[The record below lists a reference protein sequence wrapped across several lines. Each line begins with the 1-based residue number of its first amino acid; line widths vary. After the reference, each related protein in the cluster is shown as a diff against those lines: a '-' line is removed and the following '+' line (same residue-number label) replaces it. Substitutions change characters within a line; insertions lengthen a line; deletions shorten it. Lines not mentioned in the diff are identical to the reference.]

1 MPALLLSP
9 PSRMSPADRLFAC
22 ILGLLVL
29 CLLLH
34 CPPSAADGGRT
45 RFQLGAELP
54 YGVFVDEGGSKTIE
68 DIASLPPGAFKP
80 IEGGLSLSY
89 TRNTVWLRF
98 ERPPG
103 EEAWWL
109 EVQPAVLDSI
119 QLYEKDAGGWRMRQ
133 AGDRLSY
140 RERELAHRLFAFRLA
155 ASPGPQPPVF
165 LRVQTSSSLYLL
177 ASLRTPEAFIED
189 AETSGI
195 YWGLYFGALL
205 IALLFMLAMVA
216 IKRSRPYLAL
226 STALL
231 LNGLHVANSQ
241 GFLAGTLWR
250 EHPRWGDA
258 SIGMLAPLAIA
269 SMLWTLREFVIRINA
284 PRWLDRLYLLA
295 TAYCALIPLSLLVDR
310 YGTLIRFAL
319 LLNLVAGIVAL
330 ALQLLRTQASRHRSD
345 GVLALAL
352 LLYLA
357 GLLSGVLPLLGL
369 LPASPLQL
377 LLRNGLF
384 ILFALLAGGALLH
397 EIRHTYWNLLA
408 EKTRALETAGQTER
422 LLESCVAERTQAL
435 AVANSNLAE
444 RQALLQ
450 QILDTSFVAIF
461 LVNRDGHIA
470 LANRR
475 MAEMFQKPME
485 ALVGSDYADLVLATE
500 REPARQRVQAMLAN
514 EIPAVDFDRQYQR
527 ADGSVFWGHLTC
539 RPFDKAADAGV
550 IGVIADISQRKDI
563 EDHERLR
570 SQILE
575 MLAGGAALQQV
586 LTVMVTGVERL
597 HPGVRCSIQLLDNE
611 GRRFHKG
618 IGPSLPDFFNASC
631 DGLEIGIGV
640 GSCGTSAFTGERVIV
655 DDITNHP
662 YWAPY
667 LDLAAR
673 AELGACWSQPI
684 RSSTH
689 RILGTLA
696 IYHRRPHSPTGAD
709 IALIEQMARLAS
721 IAIEKSQAEARL
733 RESEE
738 RYRLLI
744 ESSAEGICVAQHGF
758 IRFCNPALSRQLGYS
773 EKELQ
778 ARPFGD
784 FIVTNDGAAPL
795 FRLDAGDAG
804 SSATDERHT
813 IRIQT
818 RHRGVRWFDV
828 GRAGIHW
835 NEEPATLNFFI
846 DITERKEAEDALRA
860 SRVFMQDVL
869 DSVPNEIAVL
879 DHAGIIVMVNEAWR
893 QFATRNS
900 SQPGQCEPN
909 TGVGTSY
916 LDVCGSSTDSAAEV
930 SASAAH
936 TGIRSVL
943 DGRLPTFS
951 MEYPCHAPREERW
964 FTMSATPLGG
974 GRRGAVIV
982 HSDISERKRIEEQV
996 RKFAYYDTLTQL
1008 ANRRLLHDRLALA
1021 QAASRR
1027 NSEFGALI
1035 LLDLDNF
1042 KPLNDE
1048 YGHAVGDLLLIEVAR
1063 RLSRSVRAVD
1073 TVARLG
1079 GDEFVVVLGGLDA
1092 DQDVSRLEALAIA
1105 EKIREALA
1113 RPYLLALP
1121 DDGGSALIEHR
1132 CSSSIGVALFHG
1144 QDSSQNEILK
1154 SADIAMYRAKLAGR
1168 NAVHLYAPIPLPAE
1182 HLAGGHDKGD
1192 VGR

>member
-1 MPALLLSP
+1 MLDLFSSPPRRTSSAARLVTCILALL
-9 PSRMSPADRLFAC
+9 A
-22 ILGLLVL
+22 L

-34 CPPSAADGGRT
+34 CPQSQADSGRT
-45 RFQLGAELP
+45 RIQFGTDLP
-54 YGVFVDEGGSKTIE
+54 YGVFVDEGGKRSIE
-68 DIASLPPGAFKP
+68 DIAQMPDSMFTPVHS
-80 IEGGLSLSY
+80 GLALSY
-89 TRNTVWLRF
+89 TRSAVWLRF

-103 EEAWWL
+103 DQAWWL
-109 EVQPAVLDSI
+109 ELQPAVLDSV
-119 QLYEKDAGGWRMRQ
+119 QLYERDGHNWRMRQ
-133 AGDRLSY
+133 TGDRLPY
-140 RERELAHRLFAFRLA
+140 RERELAHRLFAFQLT
-155 ASPGPQPPVF
+155 PGSAPHAPIF
-165 LRVQTSSSLYLL
+165 LRIQTTSSLYLI
-177 ASLRTPEAFIED
+177 ANLRTPEAFIED
-189 AETSGI
+189 AESGGL
-195 YWGLYFGALL
+195 YWGLYFGALV

-216 IKRSRPYLAL
+216 INRSRPYLAL
-226 STALL
+226 SVALL
-231 LNGLHVANSQ
+231 TNGLYVADAQ
-241 GFLAGTLWR
+241 GFLAGSLWLG
-250 EHPRWGDA
+250 HPQWDDI
-258 SIGMLAPLAIA
+258 SIGVLAPLAIA
-269 SMLWTLREFVIRINA
+269 SMLWTLREFVIRLNA
-284 PRWLDRLYLLA
+284 PRWLDRLYVLA
-295 TAYCALIPLSLLVDR
+295 TAYCVLIPASLLIDR
-310 YGTLIRFAL
+310 YGPLVRVAL
-319 LLNLVAGIVAL
+319 LLNLLAGMTAL
-330 ALQLLRTQASRHRSD
+330 VLQIHRVRTSRSRAD
-345 GVLALAL
+345 GVLVLAL
-352 LLYLA
+352 FLYLCA
-357 GLLSGVLPLLGL
+357 LLNGVLPLLGFM
-369 LPASPLQL
+369 PASPLQL

-384 ILFALLAGGALLH
+384 ILFALLAGAGLLQ
-397 EIRHTYWNLLA
+397 EVRHTYWSLLA
-408 EKTRALETAGQTER
+408 EKTRALETASQTER

-435 AVANSNLAE
+435 AIANDNLAD

-461 LVNRDGHIA
+461 LVDRDGRIA

-475 MAEMFQKPME
+475 MADMFQRPME
-485 ALVGSDYADLVLATE
+485 SLVGSDYAELVLPTE

-527 ADGSVFWGHLTC
+527 ADGSVFWGHLSC
-539 RPFDKAADAGV
+539 RPFDRAADAGV
-550 IGVIADISQRKDI
+550 IGVIADISLRKET

-570 SQILE
+570 GQILE
-575 MLAGGAALQQV
+575 MLAGGAVLQQI

-597 HPGVRCSIQLLDNE
+597 HPGVRCGIQLLDSE

-655 DDITNHP
+655 EDITSHP

-667 LDLAAR
+667 QDLATR

-684 RSSTH
+684 RSSSH

-696 IYHRRPHSPTGAD
+696 IYHRTPHSPNGAD

-721 IAIEKSQAEARL
+721 IAIEKSQAETRL

-744 ESSAEGICVAQHGF
+744 DASAEGICVVQDGF

-778 ARPFGD
+778 TRPFGD
-784 FIVTNDGAAPL
+784 FVVTADEARI
-795 FRLDAGDAG
+795 FRLDTGA
-804 SSATDERHT
+804 SPDETPDDRHS
-813 IRIQT
+813 IRILT
-818 RHRGVRWFDV
+818 RHRGPRWFDV

-835 NEEPATLNFFI
+835 NEQAATLNFFI
-846 DITERKEAEDALRA
+846 DITERKEAEDALRE
-860 SRVFMQDVL
+860 SRVFMQDIL

-893 QFATRNS
+893 QFSTQNS
-900 SQPGQCEPN
+900 RQAGRSEPN

-916 LDVCGSSTDSAAEV
+916 LDVCSCAPGAPADPTADM
-930 SASAAH
+930 AH
-936 TGIRSVL
+936 NGIRSVL

-951 MEYPCHAPREERW
+951 QEYPCDGPQQERW
-964 FTMSATPLGG
+964 FTMTVTPLGG
-974 GRRGAVIV
+974 GRRGAVVV
-982 HSDISERKRIEEQV
+982 HSDISERKRIEEQI
-996 RKFAYYDTLTQL
+996 RKLAYYDSLTQL

-1021 QAASRR
+1021 QAASKR
-1027 NSEFGALI
+1027 NGEYGALL

-1048 YGHAVGDLLLIEVAR
+1048 HGHAVGDLLLIEVAH

-1105 EKIREALA
+1105 EKIRQALA
-1113 RPYLLALP
+1113 RPYRLALQ
-1121 DDGGSALIEHR
+1121 DGNGAGTVEHR

-1144 QDSSQNEILK
+1144 LSASQNEILK
-1154 SADIAMYRAKLAGR
+1154 SADIAMYRAKVSGR
-1168 NAVHLYAPIPLPAE
+1168 NAVHLYEPIPLPAKR
-1182 HLAGGHDKGD
+1182 LSGGPGQTD
-1192 VGR
+1192 

>member
-1 MPALLLSP
+1 MNSLRLSLAHRAQLSARFVMCIGLALL
-9 PSRMSPADRLFAC
+9 A
-22 ILGLLVL
+22 L
-29 CLLLH
+29 CLLLR
-34 CPPSAADGGRT
+34 CPPLHAEGAAT
-45 RFQLGAELP
+45 RLELGKDLP
-54 YGVFVDEGGSKTIE
+54 YGVLLDEGGRKSIE
-68 DIASLPPGAFKP
+68 DIARLPASAFLSQQ
-80 IEGGLSLSY
+80 GGLALSY
-89 TRNTVWLRF
+89 TRTAVWLRF

-103 EEAWWL
+103 SGPWWL
-109 EVQPAVLDSI
+109 ELQPAVLDSV
-119 QLYEKDAGGWRMRQ
+119 QLYEQHADGWRMRQ
-133 AGDRLSY
+133 AGDRLPY
-140 RERELAHRLFAFRLA
+140 RERELAHRLFAFQLT
-155 ASPGPQPPVF
+155 SGPQPHTPVF
-165 LRVQTSSSLYLL
+165 LRIETTSSLYLI
-177 ASLRTPEAFIED
+177 ARLRTPEAFIED
-189 AETSGI
+189 TESSGL

-205 IALLFMLAMVA
+205 LALSFMLTMVA

-226 STALL
+226 SVALL
-231 LNGLHVANSQ
+231 LNGIYAANSQ
-241 GFLAGTLWR
+241 GFLAGSLWR
-250 EHPRWGDA
+250 EHPQWGDT
-258 SIGMLAPLAIA
+258 SIGIMAPLAVA
-269 SMLWTLREFVIRINA
+269 SMLWTLREFVIRVRA
-284 PRWLDRLYLLA
+284 PHWLDRLYMLA
-295 TAYCALIPLSLLVDR
+295 TAYCVLIPLSLLIDR
-310 YGTLIRFAL
+310 YGPLMRLAL
-319 LLNLVAGIVAL
+319 FINLAAGAAAL
-330 ALQLLRTQASRHRSD
+330 ACQLRSFISSHNRAD
-345 GVLALAL
+345 SVLSLALF
-352 LLYLA
+352 LYLC
-357 GLLSGVLPLLGL
+357 GLLSGLLPLLGL
-369 LPASPLQL
+369 IPASPQL
-377 LLRNGLF
+377 MLLRNGLF
-384 ILFALLAGGALLH
+384 ILFALLAGAALLH
-397 EIRHTYWNLLA
+397 EIRQTYWNLLA
-408 EKTRALETAGQTER
+408 EKTRALETASQTER

-461 LVNRDGHIA
+461 LVDRDGRIA

-475 MAEMFQKPME
+475 MAEMFQKPMD
-485 ALVGSDYADLVLATE
+485 ALVGSNYIDLVQPSE
-500 REPARQRVQAMLAN
+500 REPTRQRVQAMLAN
-514 EIPAVDFDRQYQR
+514 EIPVVDFDRQYQR

-550 IGVIADISQRKDI
+550 IGVIADISQRKEI
-563 EDHERLR
+563 ENQERLR

-575 MLAGGAALQQV
+575 MLAGGAALEQI
-586 LTVMVTGVERL
+586 LTVMVTGVERQ
-597 HPGVRCSIQLLDNE
+597 HPGVRCSVQLLDNE

-618 IGPSLPDFFNASC
+618 IAPSLPDFFNASC

-655 DDITNHP
+655 EDIASHP

-684 RSSTH
+684 RSSNH

-696 IYHRRPHSPTGAD
+696 IYHRTAHSPTGAD

-721 IAIEKSQAEARL
+721 IAIEKSQAETRL

-738 RYRLLI
+738 RYRLLVDAC
-744 ESSAEGICVAQHGF
+744 AEGICVVQDGF

-784 FIVTNDGAAPL
+784 FTFTTDDAAQLLCQEDDASGRGAP
-795 FRLDAGDAG
+795 DD
-804 SSATDERHT
+804 RHT
-813 IRIQT
+813 LRIQT
-818 RHRGVRWFDV
+818 HHRGVRWFEV
-828 GRAGIHW
+828 ARADIHW

-846 DITERKEAEDALRA
+846 DITERKEAEDALRE

-879 DHAGIIVMVNEAWR
+879 DHAGTIMMVNEAWR
-893 QFATRNS
+893 RFAAQNGR
-900 SQPGQCEPN
+900 QAGECDAG
-909 TGVGTSY
+909 TGVGANY
-916 LDVCGSSTDSAAEV
+916 LKVCGHPDTLADATAGAA
-930 SASAAH
+930 S
-936 TGIRSVL
+936 TGIRNVL

-951 MEYPCHAPREERW
+951 LEYPCHTPQEERW

-974 GRRGAVIV
+974 GRRGAVVV

-996 RKFAYYDTLTQL
+996 RKFAYSDSLTQL

-1021 QAASRR
+1021 QATSKR
-1027 NSEFGALI
+1027 NGEYGAVI

-1048 YGHAVGDLLLIEVAR
+1048 YGHAVGDLLLIEVAH

-1079 GDEFVVVLGGLDA
+1079 GDEFVIVLGGLDA

-1113 RPYLLALP
+1113 RPYLLALQ
-1121 DDGGSALIEHR
+1121 DGSSSSTVEHR

-1144 QDSSQNEILK
+1144 LSNNQNEILK
-1154 SADIAMYRAKLAGR
+1154 AADIAMYRAKLSGR
-1168 NAVHLYAPIPLPAE
+1168 NTVRLYEATSLPAGPLPDSA
-1182 HLAGGHDKGD
+1182 
-1192 VGR
+1192 RRMN

>member
-1 MPALLLSP
+1 MHSLRLSLPHRALPAARFLFRITLALLT
-9 PSRMSPADRLFAC
+9 
-22 ILGLLVL
+22 L

-34 CPPSAADGGRT
+34 CLPSRADGGPVRLE
-45 RFQLGAELP
+45 LGTDLP
-54 YGVFVDEGGSKTIE
+54 YRMFVDEGGRRSIE
-68 DIASLPPGAFKP
+68 ELAELPERAFAP
-80 IEGGLSLSY
+80 VQGGLALSY
-89 TRNTVWLRF
+89 THATVWLRF
-98 ERPPG
+98 EHPPG
-103 EEAWWL
+103 SGSWWL
-109 EVQPAVLDSI
+109 ELQPAVLDSV
-119 QLYEKDAGGWRMRQ
+119 QLYERHADGWRMRQ
-133 AGDRLSY
+133 AGDRLPY
-140 RERELAHRLFAFRLA
+140 KTRELAHRLFAFQLAPGHTPHTPIFIRVETNSAPYLIARLR
-155 ASPGPQPPVF
+155 SPD
-165 LRVQTSSSLYLL
+165 
-177 ASLRTPEAFIED
+177 AFIED
-189 AETSGI
+189 AESSGL

-205 IALLFMLAMVA
+205 IALLFMLTMVA
-216 IKRSRPYLAL
+216 INHSRAYLAL
-226 STALL
+226 SVALL
-231 LNGLHVANSQ
+231 LNGLYVADSQ
-241 GFLAGTLWR
+241 GFLAGSLWR
-250 EHPRWGDA
+250 EHPSWGDA
-258 SIGMLAPLAIA
+258 SIGLLAPLAIA
-269 SMLWTLREFVIRINA
+269 SMLWTLREFVIRISA
-284 PRWLDRLYLLA
+284 PRWLDRLYMLA
-295 TAYCALIPLSLLVDR
+295 TAYCALIPLSLLIDR
-310 YGTLIRFAL
+310 YGPLIRVAL
-319 LLNLVAGIVAL
+319 FLNLAAGIAAL
-330 ALQLLRTQASRHRSD
+330 ALQLRRIRLSHNRAD

-352 LLYLA
+352 FLYLC

-369 LPASPLQL
+369 TPASPEQI

-384 ILFALLAGGALLH
+384 ILFALLAGAALLH
-397 EIRHTYWNLLA
+397 EIRHTYWSLLA
-408 EKTRALETAGQTER
+408 EKNHALETAGRTER

-461 LVNRDGHIA
+461 LVNRNGRIA

-475 MAEMFQKPME
+475 MTEMFQRPME
-485 ALVGSDYADLVLATE
+485 ALVGSDYTDLVLATE
-500 REPARQRVQAMLAN
+500 REPTRQRVQAMLAN
-514 EIPAVDFDRQYQR
+514 EIPVVDFDRQYQR

-539 RPFDKAADAGV
+539 RPFDKAVDAGV
-550 IGVIADISQRKDI
+550 IGVIADISQRKET

-575 MLAGGAALQQV
+575 MLAGGAMLQQI

-597 HPGVRCSIQLLDNE
+597 HPGVRCGIQLLDSE

-655 DDITNHP
+655 EDIASHP

-667 LDLAAR
+667 LDLAER

-684 RSSTH
+684 RSSSH
-689 RILGTLA
+689 RVLGTLA
-696 IYHRRPHSPTGAD
+696 IYHRTAHSPSGAD

-744 ESSAEGICVAQHGF
+744 DASAEGICVVQDGF
-758 IRFCNPALSRQLGYS
+758 IRFCNPALCRLLGYS

-778 ARPFGD
+778 TRPFGD
-784 FIVTNDGAAPL
+784 FVITADEARI
-795 FRLDAGDAG
+795 FHLDTGD
-804 SSATDERHT
+804 SPDERHS
-813 IRIQT
+813 IRLLT
-818 RHRGVRWFDV
+818 RHRGPRWFDI

-835 NEEPATLNFFI
+835 NEQAATLNFFI
-846 DITERKEAEDALRA
+846 DITERKEAEDALRE
-860 SRVFMQDVL
+860 SRVFMQDIL

-893 QFATRNS
+893 QFSTQNS
-900 SQPGQCEPN
+900 RQADSCEPN
-909 TGVGTSY
+909 TGLGTSY
-916 LDVCGSSTDSAAEV
+916 LDVCKCGSESPADPTADM
-930 SASAAH
+930 AH
-936 TGIRSVL
+936 NGIRNVL

-951 MEYPCHAPREERW
+951 QEYPCDGPEQERW
-964 FTMSATPLGG
+964 FTMTVTPLGG
-974 GRRGAVIV
+974 GRRGAVVV
-982 HSDISERKRIEEQV
+982 HSDISERKRIEEQI
-996 RKFAYYDTLTQL
+996 RKLAYYDSLTQL

-1021 QAASRR
+1021 QAASKR
-1027 NSEFGALI
+1027 SGEYGALL

-1048 YGHAVGDLLLIEVAR
+1048 YGHAVGDLLLIEVAH

-1105 EKIREALA
+1105 EKIRQSLA
-1113 RPYLLALP
+1113 RAYRLALQ
-1121 DDGGSALIEHR
+1121 DGDGAGTVEHR

-1144 QDSSQNEILK
+1144 LDSSQNEILK
-1154 SADIAMYRAKLAGR
+1154 SADIAMYRAKMSGR
-1168 NAVHLYAPIPLPAE
+1168 NAVHLYESIPLPAE
-1182 HLAGGHDKGD
+1182 RQSGGPGQGD
-1192 VGR
+1192 